1 MAPEKERIETMPHI
15 IMHVSNIMD
24 EGAKSAFLKRTR
36 ETVNE
41 VLKLDKIIGHVI
53 LYESPPKHRC
63 TYADRDPNFVFFE
76 VFMYPG
82 RSPDLRSHLVERITY
97 LITQYT
103 GVDPKNIHAVIHE
116 VAPEDY
122 FGGIMHQH

>member
-1 MAPEKERIETMPHI
+1 MPHI

-24 EGAKSAFLKRTR
+24 EGAKSAFLKRAR
-36 ETVNE
+36 ATVNE
-41 VLKLDKIIGHVI
+41 VLQLDETIGQII

-82 RSPDLRSHLVERITY
+82 RSLELKAQLIERITY
-97 LITQYT
+97 LITQVT
-103 GVDPKNIHAVIHE
+103 GVEPKNIHAVIHE
-116 VAPEDY
+116 IPAGNY
-122 FGGIMHQH
+122 FGGISHRH

>member
-1 MAPEKERIETMPHI
+1 MPHI

-41 VLKLDKIIGHVI
+41 VLKLDKIVGHVI
-53 LYESPPKHRC
+53 LYESPPQHRS
-63 TYADRDPNFVFFE
+63 TYADRDPNFVFVE
-76 VFMYPG
+76 LFMHPG
-82 RSPDLRSHLVERITY
+82 RSPDLKALLVERITY
-97 LITQYT
+97 LITQYA

-116 VAPEDY
+116 IKAEDY